1 LYVDWEVVPARTSR
15 SCAVTLGTAQLVG
28 GDRGPRYVR
37 VITPGRISRSPAR
50 FAPRSA
56 AKPADRKGVRR
67 SGRAVLR
74 AASDQTRD
82 EVVVRVTDFR
92 DGDYF
97 EIRAEPTQA
106 LDVYYHPFAYRDVS
120 TVGDGSRSAV

>member
-1 LYVDWEVVPARTSR
+1 MNAESTSTWTELANR
-15 SCAVTLGTAQLVG
+15 SSDGLDVRLVW
-28 GDRGPRYVR
+28 
-37 VITPGRISRSPAR
+37 
-50 FAPRSA
+50 
-56 AKPADRKGVRR
+56 AKRDG
-67 SGRAVLR
+67 
-74 AASDQTRD
+74 RD

-97 EIRAEPTQA
+97 EIPAEPTQA